1 MIIKWQND
9 KNSLMVSNRNPLA
22 LLFEIMRLFDMKML
36 SAPNDPYRNNSVRNT
51 AAHAASETTKRL
63 FPL

>member
-1 MIIKWQND
+1 
-9 KNSLMVSNRNPLA
+9 MVSIRNPLA
-22 LLFEIMRLFDMKML
+22 FLFEIMRLFDMKTI

-51 AAHAASETTKRL
+51 AAHAASDTTKRL

>member
-1 MIIKWQND
+1 
-9 KNSLMVSNRNPLA
+9 MVSIRNSLA
-22 LLFEIMRLFDMKML
+22 LLFEIIRLFDMKTI

-51 AAHAASETTKRL
+51 AVHAASETTKRL

>member
-1 MIIKWQND
+1 
-9 KNSLMVSNRNPLA
+9 MVSIRNPLA
-22 LLFEIMRLFDMKML
+22 FLFEIMRLFDMKML

-51 AAHAASETTKRL
+51 AAHAASDTTKRL